1 MLKQERNIN
10 TPEIGSDL
18 FWIEKA
24 DYYEKEGGKQVFIS
38 ACGAGSKEEKIE
50 NKCVVSTQIK
60 T

>member
-24 DYYEKEGGKQVFIS
+24 DYYEKGGKQVSIS
-38 ACGAGSKEEKIE
+38 ACGAGSKEEEKIE
-50 NKCVVSTQIK
+50 NKCGGRF
-60 T
+60 